1 MLSALSSHAPKTLNG
16 KVQCDETEIPA
27 IQGGCRKLNRKPRK
41 RGCDFRRNEKRED
54 KSEGG
59 ETSTI
64 QLVTLSSNTHNE
76 IMVPVQTKRLSVKE
90 KNIAIRGRLVWDTIL
105 IADKHRSYA
114 SFAEQNNIHLYQ
126 LLTAQIQSTDCQSL
140 EFTQEAPAQIQD
152 VEKTVSR

>member
-1 MLSALSSHAPKTLNG
+1 
-16 KVQCDETEIPA
+16 
-27 IQGGCRKLNRKPRK
+27 
-41 RGCDFRRNEKRED
+41 
-54 KSEGG
+54 
-59 ETSTI
+59 
-64 QLVTLSSNTHNE
+64 
-76 IMVPVQTKRLSVKE
+76 MVPVQTKRLSVKE
-90 KNIAIRGRLVWDTIL
+90 KNIAIRGRLAWDTIL